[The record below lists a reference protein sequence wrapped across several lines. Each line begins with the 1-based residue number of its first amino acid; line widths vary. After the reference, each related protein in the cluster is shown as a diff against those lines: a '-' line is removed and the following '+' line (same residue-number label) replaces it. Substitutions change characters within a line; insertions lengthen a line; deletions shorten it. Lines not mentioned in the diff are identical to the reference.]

1 MSSTKLLG
9 IKKEGWLGEEIKS
22 YKNGMLFVPTVCD
35 KLLHKY
41 VPESERTKIDFDFSI
56 IDSYLFVGNWKK
68 LNDKINDSDCFTNRI
83 MWDLCNSGIFSAKD
97 KEKVADC
104 IIKFSEKYFSDEEY
118 AITAKRLQEVAEDIQ
133 NLDKK
138 YKYFCIHGTSCDD
151 NVERWFYDLEGEV
164 APLSDCCD
172 PECCFVTIS
181 ENNEI
186 SYRNCTEVTKK
197 LN

>member
-83 MWDLCNSGIFSAKD
+83 MWDLCNSCIFSTKD
-97 KEKVADC
+97 KEKIANC
-104 IIKFSEKYFSDEEY
+104 IIKFMNDNSSDDY
-118 AITAKRLQEVAEDIQ
+118 LLDIKRAKEIAEDIR
-133 NLDKK
+133 NLDEK

>member
-83 MWDLCNSGIFSAKD
+83 MWDLWNSCIFSTKD
-97 KEKVADC
+97 KEKIANC
-104 IIKFSEKYFSDEEY
+104 IIKFMNDNSSDDY
-118 AITAKRLQEVAEDIQ
+118 SLDIKRAKEIAEDIR
-133 NLDKK
+133 NLDKD
-138 YKYFCIHGTSCDD
+138 YKYFCIHTTSCNDFVIITSD
-151 NVERWFYDLEGEV
+151 NK
-164 APLSDCCD
+164 
-172 PECCFVTIS
+172 IS
-181 ENNEI
+181 HI
-186 SYRNCTEVTKK
+186 DTS
-197 LN
+197 LG